1 MGALFQAFLGVF
13 VHSFLPVLSF
23 LFFLPFCLLLLI
35 HRLIIH
41 LALEMLAVIQIAD
54 VVIQQFYEIAIILM
68 LLQIGGDGLSEVS
81 LNRNYSFLGLFI
93 W

>member
-41 LALEMLAVIQIAD
+41 LTLEMLAVIQIAD
-54 VVIQQFYEIAIILM
+54 VIIQQFYEIAIVFVF
-68 LLQIGGDGLSEVS
+68 LQIGGD
-81 LNRNYSFLGLFI
+81 
-93 W
+93 